1 MFIINITSVSY
12 HFIDV
17 VNMLYYIDFQFGSR
31 KLIININYKYIIYIL
46 RFVIYINLYTE
57 MNSLIIDCIRNVLR
71 VYNNTIH
78 IIITIIIVF
87 TIIM

>member
-46 RFVIYINLYTE
+46 RFVIYIN
-57 MNSLIIDCIRNVLR
+57 
-71 VYNNTIH
+71 
-78 IIITIIIVF
+78 
-87 TIIM
+87 

>member
-1 MFIINITSVSY
+1 MSISY

-17 VNMLYYIDFQFGSR
+17 VNMLYYIDFQFGLR
-31 KLIININYKYIIYIL
+31 KLIIKCIIYIL

-78 IIITIIIVF
+78 IIRTIIIVF